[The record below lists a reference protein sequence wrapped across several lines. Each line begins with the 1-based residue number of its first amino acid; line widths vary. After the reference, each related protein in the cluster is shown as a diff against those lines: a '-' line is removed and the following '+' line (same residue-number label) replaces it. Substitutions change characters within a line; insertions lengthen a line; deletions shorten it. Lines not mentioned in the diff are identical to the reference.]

1 MTDQETAG
9 KKIETAATTE
19 TPKKKQSSLS
29 GYWMIGLAFLLFWV
43 GGQFRAPMEL
53 ESRMLIATAG
63 IDERFEESV
72 VLILKH
78 NLGGAY
84 GVVVNAPVSEGNEG
98 FAHGGPVEPEK
109 EFALYTYE
117 IDLEEGVML
126 GTTGLSY
133 IEGAD
138 GIATLEALEKQPR
151 WSRKYKGYAGWSA
164 KQLDREVRKG
174 GWRIIK
180 YDEKLMQRTPQADI
194 WDAANKLADKAAE
207 KKKPKAEKK
216 EKPPESKI

>member
-1 MTDQETAG
+1 VTDQKTADTKTETA
-9 KKIETAATTE
+9 ETS
-19 TPKKKQSSLS
+19 KKKQSKLS

-43 GGQFRAPMEL
+43 GGQFRAPMDL
-53 ESRMLIATAG
+53 EHKMLIATAG
-63 IDERFEESV
+63 IDARFDKSV
-72 VLILKH
+72 ILILKH

-84 GVVVNAPVSEGNEG
+84 GVIVNQPVSEGNEG

-117 IDLEEGVML
+117 IDLENGIMM

-133 IEGAD
+133 VEGPD
-138 GIATLEALEKQPR
+138 NIAELESLEKPPR

-174 GWRIIK
+174 GWRVIK

-207 KKKPKAEKK
+207 KKKSKTSTEKK
-216 EKPPESKI
+216 EKEPESKI